1 MPARMLSVVAGKAA
15 CGLLAACAA
24 VGVGCS
30 RPATS
35 APSAPLGTVA
45 VIDLD
50 RVAQKLGQ
58 DRQITQAIQT
68 QQSLLQKQ
76 LQELAAAYDQQLAQN
91 RQNSAEPSTG
101 EVALASWQQQAS
113 ANLGKARQELEAKL
127 TAHRAQLVLQFR
139 EQIKPFA
146 REAARARGLSV
157 IVTKN
162 ESVVY
167 DFVDAVDISDDVVTA
182 IRDSDAAQPLV
193 SADVPQIARQPEAV
207 QQR

>member
-1 MPARMLSVVAGKAA
+1 
-15 CGLLAACAA
+15 
-24 VGVGCS
+24 
-30 RPATS
+30 
-35 APSAPLGTVA
+35 VA

-50 RVAQKLGQ
+50 RVAQQLGQ
-58 DRQITQAIQT
+58 DRHITQAIHT
-68 QQSLLQKQ
+68 QQSLLQQQ
-76 LQELAAAYDQQLAQN
+76 LQELAATYEQQLAQN
-91 RQNSAEPSTG
+91 RQKAAEPGAG

-146 REAARARGLSV
+146 REAARSRGLSV

-167 DFVDAVDISDDVVTA
+167 DFVDAVDISDDVVAA
-182 IRDSDAAQPLV
+182 IRDADGAKPLV
-193 SADVPQIARQPEAV
+193 EADVPQLARQSEAV

>member
-1 MPARMLSVVAGKAA
+1 
-15 CGLLAACAA
+15 
-24 VGVGCS
+24 
-30 RPATS
+30 
-35 APSAPLGTVA
+35 VA